1 MLITPQRLTEKEKP
15 LLPLTTTLVIRKSS
29 EVKQMSILKNL
40 NITSHL
46 QVNYPSFSVRI
57 KNTKTSLRQWL
68 PYSETFRHQIE
79 NKNKKQNK
87 QKLLKVLRKQVLMQ
101 KWIQVELSLLWPRCP
116 LPAVARAFPVHVQMD
131 TGANSSKGVT
141 AGNHTSIA
149 CLKHLLK
156 LKHHHRDSRDGCL
169 SQTSNIKICN
179 YLVPLGKTSL
189 TIKVIKKAPKDEL
202 LVPESSLLPFCI
214 RHSRQLLNATSSNTN
229 PQEFMC

>member
-1 MLITPQRLTEKEKP
+1 MLITPQRITEKEKP
-15 LLPLTTTLVIRKSS
+15 LLPLTTTLEIRKSS
-29 EVKQMSILKNL
+29 EVKQMSILKNP

-46 QVNYPSFSVRI
+46 QVNYPNFRVRI

-87 QKLLKVLRKQVLMQ
+87 QKLLKVRRKQVLMQ
-101 KWIQVELSLLWPRCP
+101 KWIQVELSLPWPRCP
-116 LPAVARAFPVHVQMD
+116 LPALAPAFPVHVQMD
-131 TGANSSKGVT
+131 TGANSSKEVT
-141 AGNHTSIA
+141 AGNHTSTA
-149 CLKHLLK
+149 CLKHLE
-156 LKHHHRDSRDGCL
+156 LKHHHRDPRDGGL

-202 LVPESSLLPFCI
+202 LVPESSLLPFSI
-214 RHSRQLLNATSSNTN
+214 QHSRQLLNATSSNTN
-229 PQEFMC
+229 PQEFMR

>member
-116 LPAVARAFPVHVQMD
+116 LPAVARAFPVHVQPHGQCMH
-131 TGANSSKGVT
+131 S
-141 AGNHTSIA
+141 H
-149 CLKHLLK
+149 
-156 LKHHHRDSRDGCL
+156 
-169 SQTSNIKICN
+169 
-179 YLVPLGKTSL
+179 
-189 TIKVIKKAPKDEL
+189 VIS
-202 LVPESSLLPFCI
+202 V
-214 RHSRQLLNATSSNTN
+214 
-229 PQEFMC
+229 

>member
-1 MLITPQRLTEKEKP
+1 MLITPQRITEKEKP
-15 LLPLTTTLVIRKSS
+15 LLPLTTTLEIRKSS
-29 EVKQMSILKNL
+29 EVKQMSILKNP

-46 QVNYPSFSVRI
+46 QVNYPNFRVRI

-87 QKLLKVLRKQVLMQ
+87 QKLLKVRRKQVLMQ
-101 KWIQVELSLLWPRCP
+101 KWIQVELSLPWPRCP
-116 LPAVARAFPVHVQMD
+116 LPALAPAFPVHVQMD
-131 TGANSSKGVT
+131 TGANSSKEVT
-141 AGNHTSIA
+141 AGNHTSTA
-149 CLKHLLK
+149 CLKHLE
-156 LKHHHRDSRDGCL
+156 LKHHHRDPRDGGL

-202 LVPESSLLPFCI
+202 LVPESSLLPFSI

-229 PQEFMC
+229 PQEFMR

>member
-1 MLITPQRLTEKEKP
+1 MLITPQRITEKEKP
-15 LLPLTTTLVIRKSS
+15 LLPLTTTLEIRKSS
-29 EVKQMSILKNL
+29 EVKQMSILKNP

-46 QVNYPSFSVRI
+46 QVNYPSFRVRI

-68 PYSETFRHQIE
+68 PYSETFHHQIE

-87 QKLLKVLRKQVLMQ
+87 QKLLKVRRKQVLMQ
-101 KWIQVELSLLWPRCP
+101 KWIQVELSLPWPRCP
-116 LPAVARAFPVHVQMD
+116 LPALAPAFPVHVQMD
-131 TGANSSKGVT
+131 TGANSSKEVT
-141 AGNHTSIA
+141 AGNHTSTA
-149 CLKHLLK
+149 CLKHLE
-156 LKHHHRDSRDGCL
+156 LKHHHRDSRDGGL

-202 LVPESSLLPFCI
+202 LVPESSLLPFSI

-229 PQEFMC
+229 PQEFMR